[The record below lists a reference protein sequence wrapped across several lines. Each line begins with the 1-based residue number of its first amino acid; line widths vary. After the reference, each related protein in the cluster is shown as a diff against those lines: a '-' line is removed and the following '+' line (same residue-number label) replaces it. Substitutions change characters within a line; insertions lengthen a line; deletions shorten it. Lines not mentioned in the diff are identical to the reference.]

1 MFIYIFAH
9 ALCRLVCMSENPIL
23 PVDKKTWNKWS
34 FYINVV
40 IFFIIAVCIWLLI
53 RDAYHAGTVFG
64 VASELTD
71 AWVAVVRDVAF
82 LAVGL
87 VILFVQMFNYY
98 RQLSRRSW

>member
-1 MFIYIFAH
+1 
-9 ALCRLVCMSENPIL
+9 MSETQVL
-23 PVDKKTWNKWS
+23 PVDKRTWNKWS

-40 IFFIIAVCIWLLI
+40 LFIIVAVFIYLVIL
-53 RDAYHAGTVFG
+53 DAFNAGTVFAG
-64 VASELTD
+64 SDPTLLTN
-71 AWVAVVRDVAF
+71 AWIAVVRDVAF

>member
-1 MFIYIFAH
+1 
-9 ALCRLVCMSENPIL
+9 MSENPIL

-34 FYINVV
+34 FYLNVL
-40 IFFIIAVCIWLLI
+40 IFIIIAVFIYLLI
-53 RDAYHAGTVFG
+53 LDAFHAGRVYVQNDPTL
-64 VASELTD
+64 LTN
-71 AWVAVVRDVAF
+71 AWIAVVRDVAF

>member
-1 MFIYIFAH
+1 
-9 ALCRLVCMSENPIL
+9 MSENPIL

-34 FYINVV
+34 FYINV
-40 IFFIIAVCIWLLI
+40 IIFIIVAVVIWILI
-53 RDAYHAGTVFG
+53 LDAFNAGIVYTEND
-64 VASELTD
+64 ATNLTN
-71 AWVAVVRDVAF
+71 AWIAVVRDVAF

>member
-1 MFIYIFAH
+1 
-9 ALCRLVCMSENPIL
+9 MSENPVF

-40 IFFIIAVCIWLLI
+40 LFIIVAVFIWLLI
-53 RDAYHAGTVFG
+53 QDAYHAGTVFDR
-64 VASELTD
+64 ASDLTD
-71 AWVAVVRDVAF
+71 AWIAVIRDVAF

>member
-1 MFIYIFAH
+1 
-9 ALCRLVCMSENPIL
+9 MSENPIL

-40 IFFIIAVCIWLLI
+40 IFIIIAVFIYLLFQ
-53 RDAYHAGTVFG
+53 DALSAGRVYDKLDTY
-64 VASELTD
+64 ALTN
-71 AWVAVVRDVAF
+71 AMIAVMRDVAF

>member
-1 MFIYIFAH
+1 
-9 ALCRLVCMSENPIL
+9 MSENQVL
-23 PVDKKTWNKWS
+23 PVDKRTWNKWS

-40 IFFIIAVCIWLLI
+40 IFIIIAVIIYLLI
-53 RDAYHAGTVFG
+53 LDAFNAGTLF
-64 VASELTD
+64 AQNDTTSLTN
-71 AWVAVVRDVAF
+71 AWIAVVRDVAF